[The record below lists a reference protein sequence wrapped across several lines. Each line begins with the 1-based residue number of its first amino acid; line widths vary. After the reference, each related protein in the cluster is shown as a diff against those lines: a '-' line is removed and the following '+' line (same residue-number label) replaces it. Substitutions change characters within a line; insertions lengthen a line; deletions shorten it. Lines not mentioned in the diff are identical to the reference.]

1 MRSSPQRGR
10 THHRFWCPAP
20 FFGDFFP
27 KNPSK
32 LRGCC
37 VCVCV
42 CVCVSSGGGGVSGGG
57 GGGGSIP
64 PRRRER
70 EREGTDGGTAQRQ
83 LRLSSAANVA
93 PASRLLH
100 SVQSQ
105 FSRFRIQAFTVQ
117 SAITGQSANR

>member
-10 THHRFWCPAP
+10 THHRFWWPAP

-93 PASRLLH
+93 PAFSIPFS
-100 SVQSQ
+100 SVDSE
-105 FSRFRIQAFTVQ
+105 FRRSRFSQRLD
-117 SAITGQSANR
+117 QSANR